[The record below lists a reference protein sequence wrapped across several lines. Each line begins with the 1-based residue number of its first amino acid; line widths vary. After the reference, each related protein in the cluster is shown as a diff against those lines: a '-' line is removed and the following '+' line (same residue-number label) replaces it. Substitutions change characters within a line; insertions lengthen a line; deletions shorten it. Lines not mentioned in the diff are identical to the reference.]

1 MSNLFQGWEKSHLA
15 VVCQGYLINS
25 STQTD
30 ICETYYQLG
39 HKEHNRIFPFN
50 LLKRKY
56 YSGIIDFDTAE
67 IEKIIPIKSKLRVAL
82 LKSYITPFLRWIGIT
97 NFVSKIQ
104 LSEDLKNWMT
114 AYQPDILYAQAQG
127 REGILF
133 CLEVQQFLNKPM
145 VFHMMDDWPELEKER
160 GLLGKY
166 WGNRIDHEFQKLMSK
181 SAFHLSISE
190 LMSLEYE
197 RRYGKE
203 FIAFHN
209 PIDLDFWK
217 RYQRSNYNLSDTPT
231 ILYAG
236 RVGLGIEDSLKVMV
250 KAVGIINKQLNISL
264 KFILQVSEKPN
275 WVDRYPWVEHRGFVN
290 YEDLPRM
297 FSEADF
303 LYLPYDFSPSSVKFI
318 KYSMPTKASE
328 FMISGTP
335 VLIFS
340 PDETAIVSYAKKY
353 NWAKVINE
361 NTVDALVEGMKSLIL
376 DKSERKRIAR
386 AAIKLAEEN
395 HSAEVVRRE
404 FRETLRGVSN
414 GTSQAE

>member
-1 MSNLFQGWEKSHLA
+1 MEYPKVLILNQPFNKNTGGGITLSNLFQGWEKSRLA

-56 YSGIIDFDTAE
+56 YSGLIDFETAE
-67 IEKIIPIKSKLRVAL
+67 IEKIILVKSKLRVAL
-82 LKSYITPFLRWIGIT
+82 LKGYITPFLRWIGIT

-104 LSEDLKNWMT
+104 LSEDLKKWMT

-166 WGNRIDHEFQKLMSK
+166 WGNRIDNEFQRLMSK

-190 LMSLEYE
+190 LMSMEYE

-203 FIAFHN
+203 FIPFHN
-209 PIDLDFWK
+209 PIDLDFW
-217 RYQRSNYNLSDTPT
+217 RRFQRSNYNLSDTPT

-250 KAVGIINKQLNISL
+250 KAVGIIN
-264 KFILQVSEKPN
+264 
-275 WVDRYPWVEHRGFVN
+275 
-290 YEDLPRM
+290 
-297 FSEADF
+297 
-303 LYLPYDFSPSSVKFI
+303 
-318 KYSMPTKASE
+318 
-328 FMISGTP
+328 
-335 VLIFS
+335 
-340 PDETAIVSYAKKY
+340 
-353 NWAKVINE
+353 
-361 NTVDALVEGMKSLIL
+361 
-376 DKSERKRIAR
+376 
-386 AAIKLAEEN
+386 
-395 HSAEVVRRE
+395 
-404 FRETLRGVSN
+404 
-414 GTSQAE
+414 